1 MERPGKSPKTTNA
14 PDRGCGGA
22 QPQRM
27 GSMAAFGVFKGVEA
41 VVAAAAGLRHSRG
54 PGKARSAAVA
64 KPSRSGWEA

>member
-1 MERPGKSPKTTNA
+1 
-14 PDRGCGGA
+14 
-22 QPQRM
+22 M